1 MSLESIMNIDVN
13 SFCSNIDQI
22 IKDKTD
28 KELVLTGIRKENI
41 SLSDEEAVVEALSAA
56 IEKKD
61 YRLSKALNQYLAYI
75 EVKNNAIVYKHLPVI
90 IHAEISSFC
99 NCECIMCTHCYEKND
114 RAKYLDL
121 TVIERFLPT
130 CRFMVING
138 IGELFIHP
146 GIVGIL
152 SKLKE
157 YQVQLSVT
165 TNAQYIPTDAL
176 PIIGDIF
183 KRVCVSCDGASKNTY
198 EKIRRGS
205 SFDTFRNNCRLLR
218 ATLKEGSIFTMSV
231 VSMKQNLLETVDI
244 VHLAKELGFDEVR
257 FGRLS
262 TNPFIGNE
270 NDSINNY
277 PNLSTMLMDEAVKTG
292 EEIGIK
298 VVIPVIYENE
308 EYSVLEAEHEKECL
322 SNSIMYRDANYYEN
336 LYLKYKELYRNGIF
350 EPTKYSM
357 EGSFKCN
364 GICHWVAY
372 GININSDS
380 QLRPCGEIVRGKKVD
395 DDQDLKLANLMNN
408 SESMRLREVFNSGMI
423 PDCCINCS
431 YLMGHE
437 NELLNFDSHEFR
449 QTFIEV

>member
-1 MSLESIMNIDVN
+1 MNIDIN
-13 SFCSNIDQI
+13 EFYSNIDQI
-22 IKDKTD
+22 IKNKTE
-28 KELVLTGIRKENI
+28 KKLVLTSTQKETI
-41 SLSDEEAVVEALSAA
+41 SLSDEDDIVEALNGA

-61 YRLSKALNQYLAYI
+61 YKLSKALNQYLACI
-75 EVKNNAIVYKHLPVI
+75 EVDNKRIVYKHLPVI

-121 TVIERFLPT
+121 DAIERFLPT

-146 GIVGIL
+146 RIVEIL

-165 TNAQYIPTDAL
+165 TNAQYIPADTL

-183 KRVCVSCDGASKNTY
+183 RRVCVSCDGASKNTY

-205 SFDTFRNNCRLLR
+205 SFDIFRNNCRMLR
-218 ATLKEGSIFTMSV
+218 ATLKEESIFTMSV

-270 NDSINNY
+270 NDSINSY
-277 PNLSTMLMDEAVKTG
+277 PNLSTMLMNEAMKTG
-292 EEIGIK
+292 EAIGIK

-308 EYSVLEAEHEKECL
+308 EYSILEAENEKECL
-322 SNSIMYRDANYYEN
+322 LCSLMYRDADYYEN
-336 LYLKYKELYRNGIF
+336 LYLKYKELYRKGIF

-380 QLRPCGEIVRGKKVD
+380 QLRPCGEIVRGKSVD
-395 DDQDLKLANLMNN
+395 DDQDLKLKNLMNN
-408 SESMRLREVFNSGMI
+408 NEAMRLREVFISGMI
-423 PDCCINCS
+423 PDCCMNCS

-437 NELLNFDSHEFR
+437 NELLSFDSHELR
-449 QTFIEV
+449 KIFIEV

>member
-13 SFCSNIDQI
+13 CFCSNIDQI
-22 IKDKTD
+22 IKDNID
-28 KELVLTGIRKENI
+28 KELVLTGLQKESV
-41 SLSDEEAVVEALSAA
+41 SLSDEDSIVEALNTA

-61 YRLSKALNQYLAYI
+61 YKLSKALNQYLAHV
-75 EVKNNAIVYKHLPVI
+75 EVKNKAIVYKHLPVI
-90 IHAEISSFC
+90 IHVELSSFC

-121 TVIERFLPT
+121 NKIEKFLPT
-130 CRFMVING
+130 CRIMVING

-146 GIVGIL
+146 GIVEIL

-157 YQVQLSVT
+157 YQVKLSVT

-176 PIIGDIF
+176 PIIRDVF
-183 KRVCVSCDGASKNTY
+183 RRVCVSCDGANKNTY

-205 SFDTFRNNCRLLR
+205 SLDKFRENCRVLR
-218 ATLKEGSIFTMSV
+218 SALKEDAVFTMSV

-262 TNPFIGNE
+262 TNSFIGNE
-270 NDSINNY
+270 SDSINNY
-277 PNLSTMLMDEAVKTG
+277 PNLSTMLMDKAVKTG
-292 EEIGIK
+292 NEIGIK
-298 VVIPVIYENE
+298 VVIPVIYEDE
-308 EYSVLEAEHEKECL
+308 EYSVLDAEREKESL
-322 SNSIMYRDANYYEN
+322 SNSIMYRDSNYYDN
-336 LYLKYKELYRNGIF
+336 LYLKYKELYKNGIF
-350 EPTKYSM
+350 DPLNYSV

-380 QLRPCGEIVRGKKVD
+380 QLRPCGEIVRGKRVD
-395 DDQDLKLANLMNN
+395 DDRDLQLANLMNN
-408 SESMRLREVFNSGMI
+408 SESLRLREVFNSGMI
-423 PDCCINCS
+423 PDCCMNCS

-437 NELLNFDSHEFR
+437 NELLNFDFHEFR
-449 QTFIEV
+449 QIFIEV

>member
-1 MSLESIMNIDVN
+1 MSLGSVMNIEVN
-13 SFCSNIDQI
+13 SFCSSIDRI
-22 IKDKTD
+22 IKDKPD
-28 KELVLTGIRKENI
+28 KELVLTGLGKESV
-41 SLSDEEAVVEALSAA
+41 SLSDEDDIVEAMNAA

-61 YRLSKALNQYLAYI
+61 YKLSKALNQYLAYI

-121 TVIERFLPT
+121 SIIEKLLPT
-130 CRFMVING
+130 CRIMVING

-146 GIVGIL
+146 GIVEIL

-157 YQVQLSVT
+157 YQVQLSIT

-183 KRVCVSCDGASKNTY
+183 RRVCVSCDGANKNTY

-205 SFDTFRNNCRLLR
+205 SFDKFKDNCRVLR
-218 ATLKEGSIFTMSV
+218 TALKEDAVFTMSV
-231 VSMKQNLLETVDI
+231 VSMKQNLLETLDI

-262 TNPFIGNE
+262 TNSFIGNE
-270 NDSINNY
+270 SDSINNY
-277 PNLSTMLMDEAVKTG
+277 PNLSTMLMDKAVKTG
-292 EEIGIK
+292 NEIGIK
-298 VVIPVIYENE
+298 VVIPVIYEDE
-308 EYSVLEAEHEKECL
+308 EYSVLDAEREKESL
-322 SNSIMYRDANYYEN
+322 SNSIMYRDSNYYDN
-336 LYLKYKELYRNGIF
+336 LYLKYKELYKNGIF
-350 EPTKYSM
+350 DPLNYSV

-380 QLRPCGEIVRGKKVD
+380 QLRPCGEIVRGKSVD
-395 DDQDLKLANLMNN
+395 DDRDLRLVNLMNN
-408 SESMRLREVFNSGMI
+408 SESLRLREVFNSGMI
-423 PDCCINCS
+423 PDCCMNCS

-437 NELLNFDSHEFR
+437 NELLNFDFHEFR
-449 QTFIEV
+449 QIFIEV